1 MAKRPFS
8 DKRWRDSSLEGVE
21 FDKEGVEFDNS
32 KVTPE
37 QKIENFIHNAA

>member
-8 DKRWRDSSLEGVE
+8 DKRWRDSSLEG
-21 FDKEGVEFDNS
+21 GEFDNS